1 VDSLSLEVRP
11 GEIFGFLG
19 PNGAGKTTTIKMIV
33 GLLMPDNGRIIVDGH
48 DIVKD
53 PVSAK
58 MRMGFVP
65 DDPNLYNRLTGLE
78 YLNLVADI
86 YGVSAAERTRRIN
99 DLLSMFDLTSEV
111 KDLYKAT
118 PTA

>member
-1 VDSLSLEVRP
+1 LKLGPERS
-11 GEIFGFLG
+11 FGFLG

-58 MRMGFVP
+58 KRIGFVP
-65 DDPNLYNRLTGLE
+65 DDPDLYNRLTGLE

-86 YGVSAAERTRRIN
+86 YGVSAARGQGT
-99 DLLSMFDLTSEV
+99 
-111 KDLYKAT
+111 
-118 PTA
+118 